1 MAYKAIIWG
10 CGREYSTFF
19 ESIHKEVFAG
29 RLEIIGI
36 TSANTIYKSIDG
48 YPFIEKEDLKNID
61 YDFIIVAVKND
72 LPDIYHEGELLGI
85 NRSKFIRAD
94 VFSIINFNIDKYM
107 KLRENPVSIISIS
120 CFGGFLY
127 HRLDLPFASPTIN
140 LCFTQSDFIKFS
152 ISLPKYIDKDLEFDY
167 KNYEY
172 ESSQKFKYPVMKLD
186 DIYVHF
192 SHYPSVPDAIDKWK
206 KRSEKIDYNNILVVM
221 WSDNEQDL
229 QNFENIPYRKVCFT
243 SFKSD
248 IIDTIYLPKE
258 DNREIWSMFHGAAQ
272 GLFQIFDPIKFML
285 GEPDFLRC
293 EFK

>member
-127 HRLDLPFASPTIN
+127 HRLDLPFTSPTIN
-140 LCFTQSDFIKFS
+140 LWFSTPDIIKFS
-152 ISLPKYIDKDLEFDY
+152 TSLKKHIDKNLECVHTGYNDAE
-167 KNYEY
+167 KIH
-172 ESSQKFKYPVMKLD
+172 YPIMKLD
-186 DIYVHF
+186 DVYIHF
-192 SHYPSVPDAIDKWK
+192 NHYSSIPDAIDKWK
-206 KRSEKIDYNNILVVM
+206 KRSEKIDYNNILVAM
-221 WSDNEQDL
+221 IAQNEDEL
-229 QNFENIPYRKVCFT
+229 EGFEKIPYRKVCFT
-243 SFKSD
+243 PFKSS
-248 IIDTIYLPKE
+248 ICDTIYLPE
-258 DNREIWSMFHGAAQ
+258 DNNFPISGMFNYSALGISQ
-272 GLFQIFDPIKFML
+272 TFDPIKFML